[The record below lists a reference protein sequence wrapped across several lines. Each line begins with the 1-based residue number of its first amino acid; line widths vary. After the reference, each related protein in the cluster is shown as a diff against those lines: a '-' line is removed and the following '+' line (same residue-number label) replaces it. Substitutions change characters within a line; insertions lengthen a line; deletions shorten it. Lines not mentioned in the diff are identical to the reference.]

1 MWAYIYLAKQ
11 PIPKGV
17 WWDLLPHILLGTG
30 GLLALRFGSSRVFM
44 VICLAWFGIQ
54 AAGGAVDRD
63 AEPLLAF
70 AGIALLAIALM
81 PERGLMS
88 WSALVMAIPVVA
100 VASYSYWSVGW
111 QGQVH
116 GILALTALVTM
127 PKWVGVSAGIVLVY
141 SVSTMVLLYRLS
153 KNSTPI
159 DSGLFG
165 TTIAWICLA
174 THTGPYGS
182 IYGVC
187 VATIAFLTA
196 LETTHALAFRD
207 QLTGLPSRRALDRSL
222 GRLGGT
228 YTLAMVD
235 VDSFKKFNDRYGHDA
250 GDEALRM
257 IAGHLKKVRGGGKA
271 YRYGGEEFT
280 VVFSN
285 RNADQA
291 AEYLETLRKTVAE
304 SPFTLRS
311 ADRPKRKPKKPKR
324 NRAKGQI
331 KVTVS
336 IGAAERSSKT
346 PCTTTVLKA
355 ADKCLYRAKRSG
367 RNKLVTAA

>member
-1 MWAYIYLAKQ
+1 MWAYLYLVKD
-11 PIPKGV
+11 PTPKGV
-17 WWDLLPHILLGTG
+17 WWDLLPHILLASG
-30 GLLALRFGSSRVFM
+30 GLLALRFGSSRVLM

-54 AAGGAVDRD
+54 AMAGAVDND

-70 AGIALLAIALM
+70 AGIALLVISIM
-81 PERGLMS
+81 PERGVVS
-88 WSALVMAIPVVA
+88 WSALLMALPVFA
-100 VASYSYWSVGW
+100 VASYGHWPSDW

-116 GILALTALVTM
+116 GFLALATLVTM
-127 PKWVGVSAGIVLVY
+127 PKWIGVSTGIVFVY
-141 SVSTMVLLYRLS
+141 GVSSLILLYRLS

-165 TTIAWICLA
+165 TTVAWILLA
-174 THTGPYGS
+174 THTGPHGS
-182 IYGVC
+182 FYAVC
-187 VATIAFLTA
+187 VATIGFLTA

-257 IAGHLKKVRGGGKA
+257 IAGHLRQVRGGGKA

-280 VVFSN
+280 VVFPN

-291 AEYLETLRKTVAE
+291 AEHLETLRKTVAE

-311 ADRPKRKPKKPKR
+311 ADRPKRKPKKTTR
-324 NRAKGQI
+324 SRATGQI

-336 IGAAERSSKT
+336 IGVAERSNKT

-355 ADKCLYRAKRSG
+355 ADKCLYRAKRTG
-367 RNKLVTAA
+367 RNKLVAAA